1 MKNLFNVLGSIF
13 IASTI
18 VSCSGD
24 SEETKSEIT
33 KNEVNEISVHEID
46 GTYDSEI
53 SRPTFTS
60 VVSSYTTNRIPD
72 SELIGINNI
81 TITDKIICN
90 AENSDICDEFIK
102 FFNSSIEYNF
112 IAEEEYAHLVEGR
125 KNILKIKGILIGGE
139 RKVNAT
145 LSYTANELDFKG
157 DIIIDTPTEFTS
169 TREKTLSI
177 AVKGKL
183 TK

>member
-1 MKNLFNVLGSIF
+1 MKNLFNVLGTIF

-24 SEETKSEIT
+24 SEKTKSEIT
-33 KNEVNEISVHEID
+33 QSEVNEISVHKID

-53 SRPTFTS
+53 IRPTFNS
-60 VVSSYTTNRIPD
+60 IASSYTTNRIPD

-90 AENSDICDEFIK
+90 AENANICDEFFK
-102 FFNSSIEYNF
+102 YFNSSTKF
-112 IAEEEYAHLVEGR
+112 SFLAEEEYANQVEGR
-125 KNILKIKGILIGGE
+125 KNILKIKGIFIGGE
-139 RKVNAT
+139 KKVNAT
-145 LSYTANELDFKG
+145 LCYTANELDFKG
-157 DIIIDTPTEFTS
+157 DIIIETPNEFTN
-169 TREKTLSI
+169 TREERISI
-177 AVKGKL
+177 SVKGKL